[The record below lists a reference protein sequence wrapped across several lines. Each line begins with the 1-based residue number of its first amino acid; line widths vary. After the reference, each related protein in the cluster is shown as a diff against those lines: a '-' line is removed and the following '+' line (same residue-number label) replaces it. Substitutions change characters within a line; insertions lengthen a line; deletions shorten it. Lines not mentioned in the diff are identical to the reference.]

1 MVPIRHRN
9 ATKVS
14 GERRLRVVL
23 LTEIPAPYRIPLFN
37 SLAERVELEVV
48 FLAERNPD
56 RPYGLHEDE
65 IRFRKRILPHRDL
78 TIGDHWLVLN
88 HGILSVL
95 RGADVV
101 VVGGWNQPAFWLALA
116 RARLTR
122 TPAVGWI
129 ESTLNDRRSDRADR
143 AKRLLAGACSAFI
156 VPGAAAREYVRAFAP
171 DARIEVA
178 PNAVD
183 VALFAS
189 RLGDREALRSEL
201 GIQGCCFLY
210 VGRLAAEK
218 GVDVLLRAF
227 AGIDGELVL
236 AGAGPEESR
245 LRALAPPRTRFL
257 GHLDRDE
264 LPAWYAAADVLVL
277 SSLSEPWGMPLNEAA
292 AAGMPLVATDA
303 VGGARELVESG
314 RNGFVVAAGDAG
326 ELHDALERLSSDGT
340 FRREAGDRSRELAS
354 SLTPTHWADAVVGL
368 VTGLAN

>member
-1 MVPIRHRN
+1 V
-9 ATKVS
+9 T

-48 FLAERNPD
+48 FLAERNPE

-65 IRFRKRILPHRDL
+65 LRFDRRILPHRDL
-78 TIGDHWLVLN
+78 TLGHRWLVLN
-88 HGILSVL
+88 RGVVGAL
-95 RGADVV
+95 RRADAI

-116 RARLTR
+116 WARATR
-122 TPAVGWI
+122 TPAIGWV
-129 ESTLNDRRSDRADR
+129 ESTLGDRRSDRADR

-183 VALFAS
+183 NALFAS
-189 RLGDREALRSEL
+189 RVGDREALRAEL
-201 GIQGCCFLY
+201 GLEGCCFLY
-210 VGRLAAEK
+210 VGRLAPEK
-218 GVDVLLRAF
+218 GVNVLLRAF
-227 AGIDGELVL
+227 EGIDGELAL
-236 AGAGPEESR
+236 AGAGPEEGR

-277 SSLSEPWGMPLNEAA
+277 PSLSEPWGMPLNEAA

-303 VGGARELVESG
+303 VGAAREFVEDGRSGFVVPAGDVAALHDVLVRLADDDELRRTAGSRLRELAALFTPDAWAASVEALARELIGLDS
-314 RNGFVVAAGDAG
+314 
-326 ELHDALERLSSDGT
+326 
-340 FRREAGDRSRELAS
+340 
-354 SLTPTHWADAVVGL
+354 PT
-368 VTGLAN
+368 